1 MKIIIEP
8 SSAMTVAAILGQ
20 HALDSSAS
28 EEWQQ
33 IVGDIIS
40 RREERGD
47 ENRTIRACVII
58 GGGNVSFD
66 KVFDWFRDV

>member
-8 SSAMTVAAILGQ
+8 SSAMTVAALLGQ
-20 HALDSSAS
+20 HALDSPAS
-28 EEWQQ
+28 KEWQQ